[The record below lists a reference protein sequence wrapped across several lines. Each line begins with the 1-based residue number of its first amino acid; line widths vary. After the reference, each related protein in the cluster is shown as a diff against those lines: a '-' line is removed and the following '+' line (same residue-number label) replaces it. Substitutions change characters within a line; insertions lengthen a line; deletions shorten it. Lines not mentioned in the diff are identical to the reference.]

1 MSRRRA
7 ALAMVTRR
15 IRRALLAAAVIVAA
29 LLATAG
35 SAGATPE
42 AKWVQGYFTFDGAG
56 VYPTADGGQ
65 PLWTGKPGEAIRIEC
80 RRGNYASSTT
90 AIDLAVGRWPTSRS
104 SPTRQRPEH
113 RGTAHRWTAHQKR
126 RQFAR
131 STSGCCYGRDSPTQ
145 PAPRPQRQRRLAG
158 SVRGAA
164 AALAGRR
171 GAEQR
176 GAAAGLPRCH
186 PAFRRRLVRRHRLGT
201 PSRCMSTW
209 PDCAP
214 TPSATASLS

>member
-65 PLWTGKPGEAIRIEC
+65 PLWTGKPGRSDPH
-80 RRGNYASSTT
+80 RVPPGQLLPHPLPLST
-90 AIDLAVGRWPTSRS
+90 
-104 SPTRQRPEH
+104 
-113 RGTAHRWTAHQKR
+113 
-126 RQFAR
+126 
-131 STSGCCYGRDSPTQ
+131 
-145 PAPRPQRQRRLAG
+145 
-158 SVRGAA
+158 
-164 AALAGRR
+164 
-171 GAEQR
+171 
-176 GAAAGLPRCH
+176 
-186 PAFRRRLVRRHRLGT
+186 
-201 PSRCMSTW
+201 
-209 PDCAP
+209 
-214 TPSATASLS
+214 

>member
-80 RRGNYASSTT
+80 RRGNYYLIHYRYRPSGWAVADVSVKPHPT
-90 AIDLAVGRWPTSRS
+90 ATRTPWDCTPLDGPPETAAVHEVNFWLLLW
-104 SPTRQRPEH
+104 
-113 RGTAHRWTAHQKR
+113 A
-126 RQFAR
+126 
-131 STSGCCYGRDSPTQ
+131 
-145 PAPRPQRQRRLAG
+145 
-158 SVRGAA
+158 
-164 AALAGRR
+164 
-171 GAEQR
+171 
-176 GAAAGLPRCH
+176 
-186 PAFRRRLVRRHRLGT
+186 
-201 PSRCMSTW
+201 
-209 PDCAP
+209 
-214 TPSATASLS
+214 